1 MEEDSSKK
9 ESGGGCLS
17 TIVLIVIIFFV
28 VRSCSGAADQKKESD
43 VDEPVEQSAT
53 DEEDRTKNVP
63 RTTNSYDEAVSVVDL
78 YIKAELD
85 RDAETALAYCAD
97 SLKGEVCNSI
107 EKTNTEIS
115 SSNSGFMDTFV
126 STAQFLF
133 DSYGDYDDPI
143 NADYL
148 YDDSDLKEACAELA
162 ESIYKNS
169 RIYSLPEKAEM
180 LSDTEAVVAIDF
192 AAKNYTEVDYSL
204 SDNVKSYLEN
214 IVIEKLRDNSNF
226 IKKMIVKKV
235 VKEVVID
242 YVKDFKSKYEEAAV
256 DVMPI
261 GRKTYYLTK
270 KNGKWLINKIEVK
283 DLSNQEYDED
293 SEGES
298 FYENGDE
305 EVPEE
310 VLEDMEDEAED
321 GYYEDGITTQYILP
335 QSSEEYLSEDDV
347 EILSKEECRI
357 ARNEIYARHG
367 RRFNDKQLQDYF
379 DACSWYEG
387 TISPEDFSEDILNE
401 VEKANLQIIAG
412 HEEEMGY

>member
-1 MEEDSSKK
+1 MEEESSKK

-28 VRSCSGAADQKKESD
+28 IRSCSGAADEKKESD
-43 VDEPVEQSAT
+43 VNEPVKQSVT
-53 DEEDRTKNVP
+53 DEKERAADTP
-63 RTTNSYDEAVSVVDL
+63 RTTNIYDEAVSVVDL

-85 RDAETALAYCAD
+85 RDTETALAYCAD
-97 SLKGEVCNSI
+97 SLKDEVCNGI

-126 STAQFLF
+126 STAQILF
-133 DSYGDYDDPI
+133 DSYGDYDDHI

-148 YDDSDLKEACAELA
+148 YDDSDLKEACAELT
-162 ESIYKNS
+162 ETIYKNS

-192 AAKNYTEVDYSL
+192 SAKNYTGADNSL
-204 SDNVKSYLEN
+204 SDDIKSYLEN
-214 IVIEKLRDNSNF
+214 VVIEKLRDNSNF
-226 IKKMIVKKV
+226 IKKMMVKKV

-242 YVKDFKSKYEEAAV
+242 YAKDSKSKYEEAV

-270 KNGKWLINKIEVK
+270 ENGKWLINKIEVK
-283 DLSNQEYDED
+283 DLPNQEYDED
-293 SEGES
+293 SEGEG
-298 FYENGDE
+298 FYEDGDE
-305 EVPEE
+305 EAP
-310 VLEDMEDEAED
+310 EDMEGEAED
-321 GYYEDGITTQYILP
+321 GNYEDEIAAQYILP
-335 QSSEEYLSEDDV
+335 QSSEEYLSEDAV
-347 EILSKEECRI
+347 EILSREECRI

-401 VEKANLQIIAG
+401 VEKANLQMIAEY
-412 HEEEMGY
+412 EEEMGY